1 MNRIHCYWQ
10 RVTDAHHCCMVYTV
24 YFYSFGWIGN
34 CSLPLSISRSALCLF
49 HHCSLSL
56 SLFLSISFYLTV
68 YLSLSVSVSV
78 FVSVSLSLWM
88 CVLPC
93 HTLSFQL
100 FVKSLISLSPYFS
113 VSLCPSLSLRQLR
126 ITFCF
131 IT

>member
-1 MNRIHCYWQ
+1 MHIIAAWCIQYTFIHLGGL
-10 RVTDAHHCCMVYTV
+10 VTALY
-24 YFYSFGWIGN
+24 
-34 CSLPLSISRSALCLF
+34 LSQSAEVPSVCF
-49 HHCSLSL
+49 TIALS
-56 SLFLSISFYLTV
+56 LSISFYLTV
-68 YLSLSVSVSV
+68 YLSLSASVSV

>member
-1 MNRIHCYWQ
+1 MHIIAAWCIQYTFIHLGGL
-10 RVTDAHHCCMVYTV
+10 VTALY
-24 YFYSFGWIGN
+24 
-34 CSLPLSISRSALCLF
+34 LSQSAEVPSVCF
-49 HHCSLSL
+49 TIALSL

-68 YLSLSVSVSV
+68 YLSLSASVSV

-100 FVKSLISLSPYFS
+100 FLKSLISLSPYFS

>member
-56 SLFLSISFYLTV
+56 SLSLYLFLSHC
-68 YLSLSVSVSV
+68 LSVSVCLCLCLCLCL
-78 FVSVSLSLWM
+78 SLSLDV
-88 CVLPC
+88 CVA
-93 HTLSFQL
+93 LSHAIF
-100 FVKSLISLSPYFS
+100 PT
-113 VSLCPSLSLRQLR
+113 VS
-126 ITFCF
+126 
-131 IT
+131 